1 MGNRIKSVEL
11 TIDPNLKKVDDLT
24 KQILRVKDKYSDN
37 RFGVKNQEQ
46 MDPEGGSTGGVSAS
60 GDGVAAP
67 TEETVVGKVK
77 GKAGSIIKKGKN
89 WIKKKK

>member
-1 MGNRIKSVEL
+1 MVRSFDFLCGIFA
-11 TIDPNLKKVDDLT
+11 DLA
-24 KQILRVKDKYSDN
+24 KQTLRVKDKYSDN
-37 RFGVKNQEQ
+37 RFGVKTQEQ
-46 MDPEGGSTGGVSAS
+46 MDAEGGSTGGVSAS

>member
-1 MGNRIKSVEL
+1 MVRSFAFLCGIFA
-11 TIDPNLKKVDDLT
+11 DLA

-37 RFGVKNQEQ
+37 RFGVKTQEQ
-46 MDPEGGSTGGVSAS
+46 MDAEGGSTGGVLAS